1 MKYSKKYLR
10 PKGEVYVTS
19 KIDESIKVL
28 EIIENK
34 VKKLNPYEYSG
45 EVQKIIGLTIES
57 RGPDAALGEL
67 CKILVGNRK
76 ALAEVVGFKEDFT
89 VLMPLEDMTGLKKGC
104 EVIRTGRTV
113 SVPVGE
119 ELKGR
124 VIDALGRPIDG
135 KRLILKEYRQI
146 INEAPNPLI
155 RKRILEPLPVGVRS
169 IDGFL
174 TLGKGQRIGIFA
186 GSGVGKSTLLGMI
199 ARNTTADINVIA
211 LIGERGREVREF
223 LEKDLGEEGIKR
235 SVVVVST
242 SDQPALLRI
251 KALLT
256 ATTIAEYFRDKGYA
270 VMLMVDSL
278 TRWAMAQREVGLA
291 IGEPPTTRGY
301 PPSVFAQLPKIL
313 ERAGNSDKGSITGI
327 YTVLVE
333 SDDFNEPISDTV
345 RGIVDG
351 HIILSRKLA
360 EFNHFP
366 AVDVLMSIS
375 RLMPD
380 ITKPEHLQASRLL
393 RDIMATYNDVKDLI
407 DVGAYKKGANP
418 KIDKSIELIDD
429 INKFLRQ
436 GVKERMSFQDTID
449 YLMSIA
455 KRV

>member
-1 MKYSKKYLR
+1 MERYEQNLKLLDSVEEKLKKM
-10 PKGEVYVTS
+10 
-19 KIDESIKVL
+19 
-28 EIIENK
+28 
-34 VKKLNPYEYSG
+34 NPYDYIG

-57 RGPDAALGEL
+57 KGPDAALGEL
-67 CKILVGNRK
+67 CKIIVGEK
-76 ALAEVVGFKEDFT
+76 KSLAEVVGFKEEFSI
-89 VLMPLEDMTGLKKGC
+89 LMPLEDVTGLKKGC
-104 EVIRTGRTV
+104 EVIKTGRTV
-113 SVPVGE
+113 SIPVGE
-119 ELKGR
+119 EIKGR

-135 KRLILKEYRQI
+135 KRLSLKEYRPI
-146 INEAPNPLI
+146 VSEAPNPLI
-155 RKRILEPLPVGVRS
+155 RNRILEPLPMGVRS

-174 TLGKGQRIGIFA
+174 TIGKGQRIGIFA

-199 ARNTTADINVIA
+199 ARNTTADINVIG

-223 LEKDLGEEGIKR
+223 LEKDLGEAGLRR

-256 ATTIAEYFRDKGYA
+256 ATTFAEYFRDKGYN

-333 SDDFNEPISDTV
+333 ADDFNEPISDSV

-351 HIILSRKLA
+351 HIMLSRRLA
-360 EFNHFP
+360 ESNHFP
-366 AVDVLMSIS
+366 AIDVLMSIS
-375 RLMPD
+375 RLMTD
-380 ITKPEHLQASRLL
+380 IVKPEHMQAARAL
-393 RDIMATYNDVKDLI
+393 RDMMATYNDAKDLI
-407 DVGAYKKGANP
+407 DVGAYKKGTNP
-418 KIDKSIELIDD
+418 KIDKSIQLIDE
-429 INKFLRQ
+429 INAFLRQ
-436 GVKERMSFQDTID
+436 GIREKMSFDDTVE
-449 YLMSIA
+449 YLLSIF
-455 KRV
+455 KKV

>member
-1 MKYSKKYLR
+1 MGNIEKCNF
-10 PKGEVYVTS
+10 PKVMELFL
-19 KIDESIKVL
+19 EKVNN
-28 EIIENK
+28 I
-34 VKKLNPYEYSG
+34 NPYEYIG

-57 RGPDAALGEL
+57 KGPDAAYGEL
-67 CKILVGNRK
+67 CKIIVGNKK
-76 ALAEVVGFKEDFT
+76 ALAEVVGFKEDLT
-89 VLMPLEDMTGLKKGC
+89 VLMPLEDITGLKKGC
-104 EVIRTGRTV
+104 EVIKTNKSV

-119 ELKGR
+119 ELRGR
-124 VIDALGRPIDG
+124 VVDALGRPIDG
-135 KRLILKEYRQI
+135 RSLFLREYRPI
-146 INEAPNPLI
+146 ISEAPNPLV
-155 RKRILEPLPVGVRS
+155 RKRILEPLPVGVRA
-169 IDGFL
+169 IDGFI

-199 ARNTTADINVIA
+199 ARNTAADINVIA

-223 LEKDLGEEGIKR
+223 IEKDLGEEGLKR
-235 SVVVVST
+235 SIVIVST

-256 ATTIAEYFRDKGYA
+256 ATTVAEYFRDNGYA

-333 SDDFNEPISDTV
+333 ADDFNEPISDTV

-351 HIILSRKLA
+351 HIILSRRLA
-360 EFNHFP
+360 ESNHYP
-366 AVDVLMSIS
+366 AIDVLMSIS
-375 RLMPD
+375 RLMTD
-380 ITKPEHLQASRLL
+380 IVKPEHIQAARLI
-393 RDIMATYNDVKDLI
+393 RDIMATYNDAKDLI
-407 DVGAYKKGANP
+407 DVGAYKKGTNP
-418 KIDKSIELIDD
+418 KIDKSIELIDE

-436 GVKERMSFQDTID
+436 GIKERMSFTDTVE
-449 YLMSIA
+449 YLISIA
-455 KRV
+455 RKV